1 MNQRRGF
8 LRNVG
13 FLSLFGSGAALAQ
26 VSPKDKT
33 KQAEIESVPV
43 KELES
48 NHSNIIFQSK
58 YGELDESKSIFTR
71 IGDDRYK
78 PETLKKVE
86 VTLKVGPDGK
96 LYVKENDIWRK
107 I

>member
-13 FLSLFGSGAALAQ
+13 FLGLFGAGSALAQ
-26 VSPKDKT
+26 GSEKDKT
-33 KQAEIESVPV
+33 SRAELEVIPV
-43 KELES
+43 KELNS
-48 NHSNIIFQSK
+48 NDTHIVFQSR
-58 YGELDESKSIFTR
+58 YGELDESKQFCTY
-71 IGDDRYK
+71 GDHRYK

-107 I
+107 V

>member
-48 NHSNIIFQSK
+48 NHSNIIFQSR
-58 YGELDESKSIFTR
+58 YGELDETKQFCG
-71 IGDDRYK
+71 IGDERYK

-107 I
+107 V